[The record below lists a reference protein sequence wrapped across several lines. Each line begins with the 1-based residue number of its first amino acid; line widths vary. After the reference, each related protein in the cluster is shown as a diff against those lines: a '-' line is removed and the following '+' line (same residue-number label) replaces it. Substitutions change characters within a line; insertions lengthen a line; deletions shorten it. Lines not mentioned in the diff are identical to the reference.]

1 MPVKARFSAR
11 LGLVLLVGASVA
23 ALAGC
28 SSLDGAST
36 RIASIVTPYKIDVV
50 QGNFVSREQVEAL
63 QPGMSRQQVREI
75 LGTPLVTSLFHAD
88 RWEYVFTLKRPG
100 EEAQTRKLTVYFK
113 GDGLDRSEGDPMP
126 TETEFVATLGSR
138 GSKSK
143 VPVLEAPPLARALY
157 ATTELDHEVPVGLY
171 TAVAQVMAYVF
182 RLKAA
187 LSGEAPMPG
196 NLPDLDV
203 PPELDPHDPRATV
216 KKMAESEGD
225 A

>member
-1 MPVKARFSAR
+1 MPVKARCSAR

-88 RWEYVFTLKRPG
+88 RWEYVFTLKRQGSEPQARKVTVFFANDAISRI
-100 EEAQTRKLTVYFK
+100 EADELP
-113 GDGLDRSEGDPMP
+113 S
-126 TETEFVATLGSR
+126 ETEFVSTLR
-138 GSKSK
+138 SKA
-143 VPVLEAPPLARALY
+143 VAGPLPPLTASEDALKKFPAPKRVDGA
-157 ATTELDHEVPVGLY
+157 ATPSPSSSNSGTAYPPLEPSGL
-171 TAVAQVMAYVF
+171 
-182 RLKAA
+182 
-187 LSGEAPMPG
+187 
-196 NLPDLDV
+196 
-203 PPELDPHDPRATV
+203 
-216 KKMAESEGD
+216 
-225 A
+225 